1 MQEIDLLK
9 KAIQQYENSPKSAID
24 MDLLLDGIRQGY
36 ALLLAQKNN
45 TTDVP
50 LTSEVEE
57 KQEAAATQTTTEEK
71 TADINAD
78 DYFEL
83 AEEPEVNTTIIDEPV
98 LVETVAEV
106 PIVENISTVIVDE
119 APPLSNEE
127 EVIVTTTQI
136 VEEKKEPL
144 PIAEEPTKVEEP
156 IIEKINPAILNES
169 FSQQTTASFN
179 EKLQTSTIETGLNER
194 FAIGSMKSL
203 IDFNRKFVFIQEL
216 FKGDS
221 EAYNIAIDTIDK
233 CENIQSAFHFITTSV
248 LPTYKWDMN
257 ASSVKLFDKLVR
269 QKFGKL

>member
-36 ALLLAQKNN
+36 ALLLVQKNK
-45 TTDVP
+45 TTEVP
-50 LTSEVEE
+50 LTAEVEE
-57 KQEAAATQTTTEEK
+57 KQEAAATQTATEEK
-71 TADINAD
+71 TAEINAD

-83 AEEPEVNTTIIDEPV
+83 AEEPEVNTTIIEEPV
-98 LVETVAEV
+98 LVEKVAEEFV
-106 PIVENISTVIVDE
+106 AENISTTIVE
-119 APPLSNEE
+119 EVPSLPKEE
-127 EVIVTTTQI
+127 EVITATQI
-136 VEEKKEPL
+136 VEEIKEPL
-144 PIAEEPTKVEEP
+144 PIAEEPIKVEEP

-179 EKLQTSTIETGLNER
+179 EKLQTNTFETGLNER

-221 EAYNIAIDTIDK
+221 EAYNVAIDTIDK